1 MNAGNI
7 FEAFFLA
14 KEKIVKE
21 PDIFSDPE
29 YMKILQSVKKYF
41 DSFVWVSN
49 PMDRLIYLYAG
60 KGYNNNAVADFIG
73 VNVNTYRSRVSRVS
87 TKLSGLLFDGQRLI
101 DACVYAPAEEIA
113 KTRAYIDQLNNRL
126 VIGKEL
132 SNYMLEKIHNI
143 TVDSVQEQ
151 PITEEDKFQ
160 ALMLVAHFSEPAI
173 ESKLSEVKPEALAF
187 IMDELFSSDSS
198 EWSIYYKKMQDK
210 VSHLAVPP
218 QKVIDY
224 CKSE

>member
-14 KEKIVKE
+14 KEKITKE
-21 PDIFSDPE
+21 PDIFSDSE

-41 DSFVWVSN
+41 D
-49 PMDRLIYLYAG
+49 RLIYLYAG
-60 KGYNNNAVADFIG
+60 KELNNSTIAEYLG

-101 DACVYAPAEEIA
+101 DACVYAPVEEIA

-187 IMDELFSSDSS
+187 IMNELFSSDSS

>member
-1 MNAGNI
+1 MTSLIIGWL
-7 FEAFFLA
+7 LA
-14 KEKIVKE
+14 RN
-21 PDIFSDPE
+21 
-29 YMKILQSVKKYF
+29 L
-41 DSFVWVSN
+41 
-49 PMDRLIYLYAG
+49 
-60 KGYNNNAVADFIG
+60 KG
-73 VNVNTYRSRVSRVS
+73 
-87 TKLSGLLFDGQRLI
+87 
-101 DACVYAPAEEIA
+101 AP
-113 KTRAYIDQLNNRL
+113 DQLLKR
-126 VIGKEL
+126 VTRIE
-132 SNYMLEKIHNI
+132 
-143 TVDSVQEQ
+143 VDGEVR

-187 IMDELFSSDSS
+187 IMNELFSSDSS

>member
-1 MNAGNI
+1 M
-7 FEAFFLA
+7 
-14 KEKIVKE
+14 
-21 PDIFSDPE
+21 
-29 YMKILQSVKKYF
+29 
-41 DSFVWVSN
+41 
-49 PMDRLIYLYAG
+49 
-60 KGYNNNAVADFIG
+60 
-73 VNVNTYRSRVSRVS
+73 NTYRSRVSRVS

-101 DACVYAPAEEIA
+101 DACVYAPVEEIA

-187 IMDELFSSDSS
+187 IMNELFSSDSS

>member
-1 MNAGNI
+1 MNGGNI
-7 FEAFFLA
+7 FEAYFKA
-14 KEKIVKE
+14 KEMISKD
-21 PDIFSDPE
+21 PYLYDSPE
-29 YMKILQSVKKYF
+29 YQKILQSVKKYF

-49 PMDRLIYLYAG
+49 DMDRLIYLYAG
-60 KGYNNNAVADFIG
+60 KDLSNATIADYIG

-101 DACVYAPAEEIA
+101 DACVYAPVEEIA
-113 KTRAYIDQLNNRL
+113 KTRAYIDKLNNRL
-126 VIGKEL
+126 IIGKEL

-143 TVDSVQEQ
+143 TVDSVQEED
-151 PITEEDKFQ
+151 ITEEEKFQ

-210 VSHLAVPP
+210 VSHLVVPP

>member
-1 MNAGNI
+1 
-7 FEAFFLA
+7 
-14 KEKIVKE
+14 
-21 PDIFSDPE
+21 
-29 YMKILQSVKKYF
+29 
-41 DSFVWVSN
+41 
-49 PMDRLIYLYAG
+49 
-60 KGYNNNAVADFIG
+60 
-73 VNVNTYRSRVSRVS
+73 
-87 TKLSGLLFDGQRLI
+87 
-101 DACVYAPAEEIA
+101 
-113 KTRAYIDQLNNRL
+113 
-126 VIGKEL
+126 
-132 SNYMLEKIHNI
+132 MLEKIHNI
-143 TVDSVQEQ
+143 TVDFVQEQ

>member
-14 KEKIVKE
+14 KEKIAKE

-101 DACVYAPAEEIA
+101 DACVYAPVEEIA
-113 KTRAYIDQLNNRL
+113 KTRSEERR
-126 VIGKEL
+126 VGKECR
-132 SNYMLEKIHNI
+132 SR
-143 TVDSVQEQ
+143 
-151 PITEEDKFQ
+151 
-160 ALMLVAHFSEPAI
+160 
-173 ESKLSEVKPEALAF
+173 
-187 IMDELFSSDSS
+187 
-198 EWSIYYKKMQDK
+198 WSPY
-210 VSHLAVPP
+210 H
-218 QKVIDY
+218 
-224 CKSE
+224 

>member
-1 MNAGNI
+1 MNGGNI
-7 FEAFFLA
+7 FEAYFKA
-14 KEKIVKE
+14 KEMISKD
-21 PDIFSDPE
+21 PYLYDSPE
-29 YMKILQSVKKYF
+29 YQKILQSAKKYF

-49 PMDRLIYLYAG
+49 DMDRLIYLYAG
-60 KGYNNNAVADFIG
+60 KDLSNATIADYIG

-101 DACVYAPAEEIA
+101 DACVYAPVEEIA
-113 KTRAYIDQLNNRL
+113 KTRAYIDKLNNRL
-126 VIGKEL
+126 IIGKEL

-143 TVDSVQEQ
+143 TVDSVQEED
-151 PITEEDKFQ
+151 ITEEEKFQ

-173 ESKLSEVKPEALAF
+173 ESKLSEVKPEAIAF

-210 VSHLAVPP
+210 VSHLVVPP

>member
-1 MNAGNI
+1 MNGGNI
-7 FEAFFLA
+7 FEAYF
-14 KEKIVKE
+14 KVKE
-21 PDIFSDPE
+21 MISKDPYLYDSPE
-29 YMKILQSVKKYF
+29 YQKILQSVKKYF

-49 PMDRLIYLYAG
+49 DMDRLIYLYAG
-60 KGYNNNAVADFIG
+60 KELNNATIADYMG

-101 DACVYAPAEEIA
+101 DACVYAPVEEIA

-143 TVDSVQEQ
+143 TVDSVQEED
-151 PITEEDKFQ
+151 ITEEEKFQ

-218 QKVIDY
+218 KKVIDY

>member
-14 KEKIVKE
+14 KEKIAKE

-87 TKLSGLLFDGQRLI
+87 TKMKMSSMSYMRGTL
-101 DACVYAPAEEIA
+101 VEEC
-113 KTRAYIDQLNNRL
+113 L
-126 VIGKEL
+126 VGGAW
-132 SNYMLEKIHNI
+132 
-143 TVDSVQEQ
+143 V
-151 PITEEDKFQ
+151 
-160 ALMLVAHFSEPAI
+160 
-173 ESKLSEVKPEALAF
+173 
-187 IMDELFSSDSS
+187 
-198 EWSIYYKKMQDK
+198 
-210 VSHLAVPP
+210 
-218 QKVIDY
+218 
-224 CKSE
+224 